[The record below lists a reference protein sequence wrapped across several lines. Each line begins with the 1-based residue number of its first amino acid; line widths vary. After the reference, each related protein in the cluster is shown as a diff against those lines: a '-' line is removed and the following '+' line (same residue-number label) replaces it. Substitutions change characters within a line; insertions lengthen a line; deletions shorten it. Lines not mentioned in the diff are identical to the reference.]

1 MIRGNGPAISVS
13 EVVRAGLMRTW
24 WRFAESCGVS
34 GAPRMRPRDPGKG
47 RIDSTELTAQVTKRE
62 GVSWRRPRELS

>member
-1 MIRGNGPAISVS
+1 
-13 EVVRAGLMRTW
+13 
-24 WRFAESCGVS
+24 
-34 GAPRMRPRDPGKG
+34 MRPRDPGKG